1 MEKGEEID
9 QFGILEKKVESLI
22 QYVSSFQKEKEALT
36 EKIHIMEEK
45 ITDMGAELERLR
57 SARDQAK
64 RRIVT
69 LLEKIELLGV

>member
-1 MEKGEEID
+1 MGTGEELD
-9 QFGILEKKVESLI
+9 QFGVLEKKVEALI
-22 QYVSSFQKEKEALT
+22 QYVGSFQKEKEALT

-45 ITDMGAELERLR
+45 VADMGAELQRLR

-64 RRIVT
+64 QRIVT